1 MEALHMTMHRDTT
14 LNRRELLGAAAC
26 LGAAAAVPSL
36 AGQLRAED
44 EKDKPMPRFNYA
56 ICNETFGDWP
66 LQRAC
71 EFSAECGY
79 TGIELAPF
87 TLAKLVT
94 DITAPRR
101 AEIRRTIE
109 RAGLKTV
116 GLHWLLAKTTGFH
129 LTSADKDV
137 RRKTGEYLA
146 ELARFCAEVGGTVM
160 VFGSPKQ
167 RDLAEGMD
175 RQTGMKH
182 AAEVFRGLMP
192 TLEKTGVTLA
202 VEPLAPAETN
212 FLPSAAEAVELIE
225 MVDSPRC
232 RLLLDCKAMASEK
245 TDIPTLIQRHHK
257 HLAHFHAN
265 DPNLQG
271 PGFGKLD
278 FVPILRELRRIGY
291 KGWVSVEV
299 FDYSPGA
306 ERLARE
312 SIAYLKKCAQA
323 AD

>member
-1 MEALHMTMHRDTT
+1 MPRQHETT
-14 LNRRELLGAAAC
+14 LNRRRLLAGAAC
-26 LGAAAAVPSL
+26 LGAAAAVPAL
-36 AGQLRAED
+36 AGHLRAED
-44 EKDKPMPRFNYA
+44 EKGKPMPHFNFA

-66 LQRAC
+66 LERAC
-71 EFSAECGY
+71 EFAAECGY
-79 TGIELAPF
+79 AGIELAPF

-94 DITAPRR
+94 DITAPQRTI
-101 AEIRRTIE
+101 IRRTIE

-129 LTSADKDV
+129 LTSADETV
-137 RRKTGEYLA
+137 RRNTGAYLV
-146 ELARFCAEVGGTVM
+146 ELANFCADVGGTVM

-202 VEPLAPAETN
+202 VEPLAPTETN
-212 FLPSAAEAVELIE
+212 FLTSAAEAVDLIK

-232 RLLLDCKAMASEK
+232 RLLLDCKAMSAEK
-245 TDIPTLIQRHHK
+245 SDIPTLIQRHQGR
-257 HLAHFHAN
+257 LAHFHAN

-278 FVPILRELRRIGY
+278 FVPILRELRRISY
-291 KGWVSVEV
+291 AGWVSVEV
-299 FDYSPGA
+299 FDYSPGP
-306 ERLARE
+306 ERLARQ